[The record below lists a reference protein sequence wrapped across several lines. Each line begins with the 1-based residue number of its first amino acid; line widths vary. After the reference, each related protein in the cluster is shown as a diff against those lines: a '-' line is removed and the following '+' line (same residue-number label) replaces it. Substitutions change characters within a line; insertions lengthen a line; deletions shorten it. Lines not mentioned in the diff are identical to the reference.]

1 MALTISGDEQIAG
14 ALTAAER
21 QIAADALH
29 LAELNRRPISP
40 LRHQFPEMSAADAYE
55 IQRLNV
61 QRRVSD
67 GAVVRG
73 HKVGLSSRVMQQMMG
88 THEPDYGHL
97 MSDMFIAENTPIDIS
112 ALCAPR
118 VEVEI
123 AFVLAEALP
132 APGCTVADVLRCTAF
147 VCPALE
153 VIDSRILNWDIRLPD
168 TIADNAS
175 SGRVVLGGQRT
186 SLDGLDLRTIGASL
200 RQNGR
205 VVATGASGAVLGNPA
220 TAVSWLANTVHP
232 FGVTLEAGHVILPG
246 SCTRACDVAAGQTV
260 RADFDVLGSVTTRFD
275 NGCAHR

>member
-1 MALTISGDEQIAG
+1 MVLTTPDAAQVGG
-14 ALTAAER
+14 ALTQAERTLAAE
-21 QIAADALH
+21 ALY
-29 LAELNRRPISP
+29 LAELNRRPISA
-40 LRHQFPEMSAADAYE
+40 LRHQFPEISAADAYQ
-55 IQRLNV
+55 IQLLNV

-73 HKVGLSSRVMQQMMG
+73 HKVGLSSRVMQQMMQ

-97 MSDMFIAENTPIDIS
+97 LSDMF
-112 ALCAPR
+112 LCAPR

-220 TAVSWLANTVHP
+220 TAVSWLANTVHR
-232 FGVTLEAGHVILPG
+232 FGVTLDAGHVILPG
-246 SCTRACDVAAGQTV
+246 SCTRACDVATQQTV

-275 NGCAHR
+275 

>member
-1 MALTISGDEQIAG
+1 MALTMSGTGKGGG
-14 ALTAAER
+14 ALAPTER
-21 QIAADALH
+21 SLAADALFH
-29 LAELNRRPISP
+29 AEVDRRPISP
-40 LRHQFPEMSAADAYE
+40 LRHQFPGMAAADAYE
-55 IQRLNV
+55 IQLLNV
-61 QRRVSD
+61 QRRVND

-97 MSDMFIAENTPIDIS
+97 LSDMFVAENTPIETS
-112 ALCAPR
+112 TLCSPR

-175 SGRVVLGGQRT
+175 SGRVVLGGRRT

-200 RQNGR
+200 RENGH
-205 VVATGASGAVLGNPA
+205 VVATGASGAVLGNPV

-246 SCTRACDVAAGQTV
+246 SCTRAYDVAAQQTV
-260 RADFDVLGSVTTRFD
+260 RADFDVLGSVTTRF
-275 NGCAHR
+275 N

>member
-1 MALTISGDEQIAG
+1 MVLTTPDAAQVGG
-14 ALTAAER
+14 ALTQAERTLAAE
-21 QIAADALH
+21 ALY
-29 LAELNRRPISP
+29 LAELNRRPISA
-40 LRHQFPEMSAADAYE
+40 LRHQFPEISAADAYQ
-55 IQRLNV
+55 IQLLNV

-73 HKVGLSSRVMQQMMG
+73 HKVGLSSRVMQQMMQ

-97 MSDMFIAENTPIDIS
+97 LSDMFVAENTPIKMS

-186 SLDGLDLRTIGASL
+186 SLDGLDLRTVGASL

-220 TAVSWLANTVHP
+220 TAVSWLANTVHR
-232 FGVTLEAGHVILPG
+232 FGVTLDAGHVILPG
-246 SCTRACDVAAGQTV
+246 SCTRACDVATQQTV

-275 NGCAHR
+275 

>member
-1 MALTISGDEQIAG
+1 MALTMSGTEEVGG
-14 ALTAAER
+14 ALAPTER
-21 QIAADALH
+21 RLAADALYH
-29 LAELNRRPISP
+29 AELNRRPISP
-40 LRHQFPEMSAADAYE
+40 LRHQFPEIAAGDAYE
-55 IQRLNV
+55 IQLLNV
-61 QRRVSD
+61 QRRVND

-73 HKVGLSSRVMQQMMG
+73 HKVGLSSRAMQQMMQ

-97 MSDMFIAENTPIDIS
+97 LSDMFIAENTPIETS
-112 ALCAPR
+112 TLCAPR

-175 SGRVVLGGQRT
+175 SGRVVLGGRRT

-200 RQNGR
+200 RQNGH

-246 SCTRACDVAAGQTV
+246 SCTRACDVAAQQTV
-260 RADFDVLGSVTTRFD
+260 RADFDVLGSVTTRF
-275 NGCAHR
+275 N